1 MTRRLPSLSLKID
14 KPKIKSIQRIG
25 TTAAY
30 LKNANKRDT
39 SKILGRTLH
48 NIGKKVT
55 NVSIMVDCRFEKSC
69 KIIS

>member
-48 NIGKKVT
+48 NIGKKVRP
-55 NVSIMVDCRFEKSC
+55 NSITVDCRFEKSY
-69 KIIS
+69 KIMT